1 MRVSREGTPDVRVH
15 QGSVHLTLLWLCSRP
30 LPGFCNPLTL
40 YLDHA
45 QAGSRLHLIFCQQPL
60 KILNNFLS
68 ELVFCE

>member
-1 MRVSREGTPDVRVH
+1 MRVSREGTPDVCVH
-15 QGSVHLTLLWLCSRP
+15 QGSVRLTLLWRCSRP

-45 QAGSRLHLIFCQQPL
+45 QAGSRLHLIFCHQPL